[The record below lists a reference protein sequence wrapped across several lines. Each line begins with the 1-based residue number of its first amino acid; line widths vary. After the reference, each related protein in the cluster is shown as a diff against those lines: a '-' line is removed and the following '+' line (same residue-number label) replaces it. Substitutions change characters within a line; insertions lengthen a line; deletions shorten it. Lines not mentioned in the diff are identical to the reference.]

1 MPEIPREQEIY
12 YEKKLTPEVVEP
24 EVDLMVVNPEWSA
37 KRLNSGWPNQAPD
50 SRARNRA
57 RTQHYF
63 NICLKDWLDHLWDT
77 RYDDHHAA
85 HSHPDIAR
93 DMARKAVSY
102 THLTLPTK
110 A

>member
-77 RYDDHHAA
+77 RYDCLLYT
-85 HSHPDIAR
+85 SPSPR
-93 DMARKAVSY
+93 DRQKSRMPSSA
-102 THLTLPTK
+102 
-110 A
+110 